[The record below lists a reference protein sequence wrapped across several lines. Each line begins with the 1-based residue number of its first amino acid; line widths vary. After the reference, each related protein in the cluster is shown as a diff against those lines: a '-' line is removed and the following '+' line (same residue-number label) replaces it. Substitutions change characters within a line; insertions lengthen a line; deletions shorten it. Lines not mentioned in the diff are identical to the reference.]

1 MMRSSHLDRSLS
13 EFLDQSFQEGEPI
26 SYAGH
31 LLSALKRFH
40 PSLKFK
46 LPEASQFYKNW
57 SKSYHPVRAIPAS
70 WELTE
75 ALMGVALTS
84 NQSSLGLLIG
94 LGFVAMLR
102 TSEMLALCFQHL
114 VVHRDHRSISLV
126 VPTSKTSAGNPQVV
140 LITDQQLVQ
149 LILKLRPRRHLD
161 RPLWP
166 QSGQAFRAAF
176 DRLVTRLGFKSRTYV
191 PYALRR
197 GGATFHFQVHKNL
210 DLTVLQGRWACPRT
224 ARQYLDSGTCQL
236 AHVSWTKRQ
245 AKTVLKFRLKGRDWR
260 LRQ

>member
-1 MMRSSHLDRSLS
+1 MLGCMQALYVPTVEPYPSAFLAYANKQSVQIMRSSQLDRSLS

-46 LPEASQFYKNW
+46 LPEATQFYKNW
-57 SKSYHPVRAIPAS
+57 SKSYHPVRTIPAS

-84 NQSSLGLLIG
+84 NKPNLGLLIG
-94 LGFVAMLR
+94 L
-102 TSEMLALCFQHL
+102 
-114 VVHRDHRSISLV
+114 
-126 VPTSKTSAGNPQVV
+126 
-140 LITDQQLVQ
+140 QLVR
-149 LILKLRPRRHLD
+149 LILKRPRRHLD

-176 DRLVTRLGFKSRTYV
+176 DRLVTRLGFKTRAYV
-191 PYALRR
+191 PYALR
-197 GGATFHFQVHKNL
+197 
-210 DLTVLQGRWACPRT
+210 
-224 ARQYLDSGTCQL
+224 
-236 AHVSWTKRQ
+236 
-245 AKTVLKFRLKGRDWR
+245 
-260 LRQ
+260 